1 MRKIWAKPVIL
12 AAALAALAY
21 GCGPSGGGLD
31 ERGGESAENQVLR
44 IAIAHSG
51 GAGGMWHAVA
61 EGIAEI
67 LREAYPGSRISVI
80 PGSSDGNLARLQK
93 GEIQLGLSASDSANS
108 AISGRELFNEPV
120 SADDVKAF
128 CLLYYSRLQFF
139 MMERTGIRSIEELK
153 EKRYPLRLSVGVR
166 GSGMELGARRVLGEY
181 GITYDDIRS
190 WGGRIVYL
198 STGDSARMM
207 GDGQL
212 DAYFGLSVVPTP
224 AFAELDLKRDFT
236 VLAIGQD
243 VIDRMAARF
252 DYFPTIIP
260 EGSYRGVREDTPTV
274 SLACGIYASGLLD
287 EQTAYLIA
295 RAVLDNIDKLGMIH
309 AQMKGLTPEF
319 MARNMVFPFH
329 PGARRAYDEYK
340 SARGE

>member
-1 MRKIWAKPVIL
+1 MKKIPGKPVIL
-12 AAALAALAY
+12 AAALAVLAY
-21 GCGPSGGGLD
+21 GCGPSGGSRH
-31 ERGGESAENQVLR
+31 ERGESAENQSLR

-51 GAGGMWHAVA
+51 AAGGMWHAAA

-67 LREAYPGSRISVI
+67 LREAYPGSSISVI

-93 GEIQLGLSASDSANS
+93 GEIQLGFSASDSANS
-108 AISGRELFNEPV
+108 AITGVELFSEPV
-120 SADDVKAF
+120 SADEVKAF

-153 EKRYPLRLSVGVR
+153 EKRYPLRLSVGPR
-166 GSGMELGARRVLGEY
+166 GSGMELGARRILKEY

-190 WGGRIVYL
+190 WGGRVVHIG
-198 STGDSARMM
+198 TGDSARMM

-212 DAYFGLSVVPTP
+212 DAYFCLSIVPTP

-236 VLAIGQD
+236 VLGIRED
-243 VIDRMAARF
+243 VIEKMAAEF
-252 DYFPTIIP
+252 DYIPGMIP

-274 SLACGIYASGLLD
+274 LLACGLYASGRLD

-295 RAVLDNIDKLGMIH
+295 RAVLENIEKLGMIH

-319 MARNMVFPFH
+319 MTQNMVFPFH
-329 PGARRAYDEYK
+329 PGAQRAYDEHK
-340 SARGE
+340 GARGE